1 MKNERGKTVTQ
12 ALYLKPVRAK
22 VKKLHA
28 VYNAL
33 GKYHRHKVVGSENLV
48 KEGRSLLVFNHSLAT
63 YDMSIMIA
71 KVRHM
76 TGRVVMGLGDDL
88 WFRLPLVGQFLAETG
103 TVRACP
109 IAAEELLN
117 KDEILLVAPGGMR
130 EALKP
135 SSESNLLHWDSR
147 KGFVRLAIKTQAPIT
162 LVACPEADDIY
173 TVYDN
178 RLTKMVYKRL
188 RLPLMIVRGFG
199 PSLIPRPVQLT
210 HYISEP
216 LLPPKVDINNEKA
229 FEQVVDHWHAEL
241 TAKMNQ
247 MLTDHRKK

>member
-1 MKNERGKTVTQ
+1 VTQ
-12 ALYLKPVRAK
+12 PLYLKPVREK

-28 VYNAL
+28 VYAAL
-33 GKYHRHKVVGSENLV
+33 GKYHRHKVVGSGNLI

-71 KVRHM
+71 KVRHI

-109 IAAEELLN
+109 VAAEELLN
-117 KDEILLVAPGGMR
+117 QDEILLVAPGGMR

-135 SSESNLLHWDSR
+135 SSETNLLHWDKR
-147 KGFVRLAIKTQAPIT
+147 KGFVRLAIKTQTPIT

-173 TVYDN
+173 TVYEN
-178 RLTKMVYKRL
+178 SLTKLIYKRM
-188 RLPLMIVRGFG
+188 RLPLMLVRGFG
-199 PSLIPRPVQLT
+199 LSWIPRPVKLT
-210 HYISEP
+210 HYISEAQF
-216 LLPPKVDINNEKA
+216 PPAVDIKDEKTFNIA
-229 FEQVVDHWHAEL
+229 VDQWHAEL
-241 TAKMNQ
+241 TAEMNH
-247 MLTDHRKK
+247 MLVKHRKK

>member
-1 MKNERGKTVTQ
+1 MTPP
-12 ALYLKPVRAK
+12 LYFKPVREK

-28 VYNAL
+28 VYTML
-33 GKYHRHKVVGSENLV
+33 GKYHRHKVVGSENII

-71 KVRHM
+71 KVRHI

-88 WFRLPLVGQFLAETG
+88 WFRLPWAGKFLAETG

-109 IAAEELLN
+109 VAAEELLN

-135 SSESNLLHWDSR
+135 SSETNLLHWDKR
-147 KGFVRLAIKTQAPIT
+147 KGFVRLAIKTQTPIT

-173 TVYDN
+173 TVYEN
-178 RLTKMVYKRL
+178 SLTKLIYKRM
-188 RLPLMIVRGFG
+188 RLPLMLVRGFG
-199 PSLIPRPVQLT
+199 LSLIPRPVKLT
-210 HYISEP
+210 HYISEAQF
-216 LLPPKVDINNEKA
+216 PPQVDIKDEKA
-229 FEQVVDHWHAEL
+229 FNKAVDQWHTAL
-241 TAKMNQ
+241 TAEMNH
-247 MLTDHRKK
+247 MLVEHRKK

>member
-1 MKNERGKTVTQ
+1 MTQ
-12 ALYLKPVRAK
+12 ALYLKPVQAK

-28 VYNAL
+28 VYAAL
-33 GKYHRHKVVGSENLV
+33 GKYHRHKVVGSGNLI

-71 KVRHM
+71 KVRHI

-109 IAAEELLN
+109 VAAEELLN
-117 KDEILLVAPGGMR
+117 QDEILLVAPGGMR

-135 SSESNLLHWDSR
+135 SSETNLLHWDKR
-147 KGFVRLAIKTQAPIT
+147 KGFVRLAIKTQTPIT

-173 TVYDN
+173 TVYEN
-178 RLTKMVYKRL
+178 SLTKMIYKRM
-188 RLPLMIVRGFG
+188 RLPLTLFRGFG
-199 PSLIPRPVQLT
+199 LSLIPRPVKLT
-210 HYISEP
+210 HYVSEP
-216 LLPPKVDINNEKA
+216 ILPPQVDINSEALFNHA
-229 FEQVVDHWHAEL
+229 VDQWHTEL

-247 MLTDHRKK
+247 MLTEHRKK